1 MLCFA
6 AWGYAI
12 FTGAP
17 RWFTQLRLADPT
29 RQAAVGDLN
38 AIRREQLL
46 GTDGVAACLCEGG
59 SNLFTVCVR
68 LSCDRW
74 FALYLRRRLAQ
85 NMPHCVAR
93 EFEQPADLAQ
103 AVALRLQHVHARTDF
118 RGYHW

>member
-17 RWFTQLRLADPT
+17 RWFTQLCLADPT

-38 AIRREQLL
+38 ASRREQLL

-59 SNLFTVCVR
+59 CNLFTACVR
-68 LSCDRW
+68 LSRDCS
-74 FALYLRRRLAQ
+74 FALYLWRWLAQ
-85 NMPHCVAR
+85 NMPHRVAR
-93 EFEQPADLAQ
+93 EVE
-103 AVALRLQHVHARTDF
+103 
-118 RGYHW
+118 